1 VIKSFPVKLKVDTSA
16 NTLLQ
21 ELFMN
26 STGAVERCLSFINCH
41 LQSPKSRLKTQQDTE
56 RFRAVTISRQAG
68 SGGHSV
74 AERLAELLPAKQPG
88 EVNQWM
94 IFDRNL
100 VEKVLEEHH
109 LPARLSRFMPEDHIS
124 SISDTMDEL
133 FGLHPP
139 SSDLVRKT
147 SETIL
152 HLAELGHVIVIGR
165 AANIITQWLPHV
177 FHVRLVGSLKKRM
190 ERLAKSNGL
199 SQIAARKLAD
209 QEDLARHRY
218 VRQFFNKNIED
229 PLLYHLTINTDL
241 LSIDDAARMI
251 AREMMPNSVA
261 LAA

>member
-1 VIKSFPVKLKVDTSA
+1 
-16 NTLLQ
+16 
-21 ELFMN
+21 MN
-26 STGAVERCLSFINCH
+26 STGAMEKCLSFINCH
-41 LQSPKSRLKTQQDTE
+41 LQSPKLHLKAHEDRE

-74 AERLAELLPAKQPG
+74 AERLTELLPEDRPG
-88 EVNQWM
+88 DARPWL
-94 IFDRNL
+94 IFDRNI

-124 SISDTMDEL
+124 GISDTMDEL

-152 HLAELGHVIVIGR
+152 HLAELGHVILIGR
-165 AANIITQWLPHV
+165 AANIVTQRLPHI
-177 FHVRLVGSLKKRM
+177 FHVRLEGSLEKRVM
-190 ERLAKSNGL
+190 RLVKLNGL
-199 SQIAARKLAD
+199 SQIAAQKLAES
-209 QEDLARHRY
+209 EDLARRRY
-218 VRQFFNKNIED
+218 VKQFFNKNVDD

-241 LSIDDAARMI
+241 LSIDAAARII
-251 AREMMPNSVA
+251 ATAIMPSSVA